1 MFITLQFWKS
11 YLYVLNFEKGLLNLL
26 IVFFRAIILYA
37 LVIFSIRL
45 MGKRQIGELQPSELV
60 ITILVSNIATLPIED
75 TTIPMT
81 TGIIP
86 ILTLVSLDVIMS
98 ALTLRSKKLR
108 QIVSGSPKVI
118 ISNGEIDQAQMKK
131 LRFSVDDLM
140 ESLHDYNIFDISEVQ
155 YAIVETTGKIS
166 VMQKNDYRSLTP
178 SDIELYGESKNPP
191 QILIDDGVVMRGAIK
206 FLGLDMKFLNE
217 ILKKNK
223 VDVSDVFLMS
233 CDEDKNYKLIKKE
246 DSQ

>member
-1 MFITLQFWKS
+1 M
-11 YLYVLNFEKGLLNLL
+11 L

-75 TTIPMT
+75 TTIPMA

-86 ILTLVSLDVIMS
+86 MLSLVSLDVIMS
-98 ALTLRSKKLR
+98 TLTLRSRKLR

-118 ISNGEIDQAQMKK
+118 ISNGVIDQKQMKK
-131 LRFSVDDLM
+131 LRYSVDDLM

-166 VMQKNDYRSLTP
+166 VMQKKDYQPLSP
-178 SDIELYGESKNPP
+178 SDIELYRQSKNPP
-191 QILIDDGVVMRGAIK
+191 QILIDDGVVMHGAVE
-206 FLGLDMKFLNE
+206 FLGLDMKSIHE
-217 ILKKNK
+217 ILSKNN
-223 VDVSDVFLMS
+223 VEISDVFLMS

-246 DSQ
+246 DLP